1 MLDVRAFMT
10 DPALF
15 GAEFGGESFAAWRAL
30 LSGFYGLPL
39 TEAEAEVFQ
48 QLTGREEAP
57 TEAHNELWL
66 VVGRRGGKSRAAALV
81 AVYEALRDHSA
92 KLAPGEVAT
101 VFLLAGDQKQA
112 RALMRYVRG
121 LFENP
126 MLRKMIVRETETIIE
141 LSNRTAIEIG
151 TASFRSVRG
160 YTLAAVICDEIAFW
174 MADGANPDEE
184 IIAAL
189 RPALATLN
197 GKLLAL
203 SSPHSKR
210 GILWSAHRRYY
221 GKPGAVLV
229 AQAPSRVMNP
239 ALPASVVADA
249 MNEDPARASAEYL
262 AQFRNDLEA
271 FIGIETVLAAQR
283 HKPLELPKQP
293 KTSYWAFAD
302 PSGGGADHYTLSIGH
317 AEGEQV
323 VVDLVRGRQGD
334 PAKTTEDFAALL
346 KSYGISRVKGDKY
359 GAQWVVQEFARHGI
373 RYEHSEKDRST
384 IYQDFLAA
392 LNSGRVELPPCQ
404 TTARQLANLERR
416 TTRNGKDVIDHAPG
430 AHDDHANAVA
440 GVVAL
445 HSGRRVIGKTIVR
458 ELLL

>member
-1 MLDVRAFMT
+1 MLSIKQFMA
-10 DPALF
+10 DPKLF
-15 GAEFGGESFAAWRAL
+15 GNEFGGESFAAWRAL
-30 LSGFYGLPL
+30 LAGFYGLPL

-48 QLTGREEAP
+48 QLTGRAEAP
-57 TEAHNELWL
+57 KEAHNELWL

-160 YTLAAVICDEIAFW
+160 YSLSAVICDETAFW
-174 MADGANPDEE
+174 HNDGANPDEE

-189 RPALATLN
+189 RPALATLD

-210 GILWSAHRRYY
+210 GVLWNAHRRYY
-221 GKPGAVLV
+221 GKPGPVLV

-239 ALPASVVADA
+239 MLPARVVADA
-249 MNEDPARASAEYL
+249 MNDDPAKASAEYL
-262 AQFRNDLEA
+262 AQFRSDLEQ
-271 FIGIETVLAAQR
+271 FLSIEQVMDAQR
-283 HKPLELPKQP
+283 SKPLELPPLDRMK
-293 KTSYWAFAD
+293 YHAFAD
-302 PSGGGADHYTLSIGH
+302 PSGGGADHFTLGISH
-317 AEGEQV
+317 REGERI
-323 VVDLVRGRQGD
+323 VVDVVRGRRGN
-334 PAKTTEDFAALL
+334 PAAITADFAEIL
-346 KSYGISRVKGDKY
+346 KSYGIRKVTGDRY
-359 GAQWVVQEFARHGI
+359 AGAWVVNEFARHGI
-373 RYEHSEKDRST
+373 SYTHSEKNRSG
-384 IYQDFLAA
+384 IYTDFLAA
-392 LNSGRVELPPCQ
+392 LNSGRVELPPCE
-404 TTARQLANLERR
+404 TTARQLAALERR
-416 TTRNGKDVIDHAPG
+416 TTRGADIIDHPPG
-430 AHDDHANAVA
+430 GHDDYANAVA
-440 GVVAL
+440 GAVAMHATRRAIGRAVVE
-445 HSGRRVIGKTIVR
+445 
-458 ELLL
+458 ELLI

>member
-1 MLDVRAFMT
+1 MLDIREFMT

-15 GAEFGGESFAAWRAL
+15 GDEFGGDSFAAWRAL

-39 TEAEAEVFQ
+39 DEAEADTFLN
-48 QLTGREEAP
+48 LTAREEAP
-57 TEAHNELWL
+57 AEAHNELWL
-66 VVGRRGGKSRAAALV
+66 AVGRRGGKTRAAALV
-81 AVYEALRDHSA
+81 ATYEALQDYTD

-101 VFLLAGDQKQA
+101 VMLIAGDQKQA
-112 RALMRYVRG
+112 RAAMRYVRG

-126 MLRKMIVRETETIIE
+126 MLRKMIVRETESVIE

-160 YTLAAVICDEIAFW
+160 YTLAAVIADEIAFW
-174 MADGANPDEE
+174 HADGANPDEE

-210 GILWSAHRRYY
+210 GVLWSMHRRYY
-221 GKPGAVLV
+221 SKPGSVLV

-239 ALPASVVADA
+239 SLPERVVADA
-249 MNEDPARASAEYL
+249 MNEDPARAKAEYL
-262 AQFRNDLEA
+262 AEFRNDLEA

-283 HKPLELPKQP
+283 TKPLEIPRQN

-302 PSGGGADHYTLSIGH
+302 PSGGGADHFTLSIGH
-317 AEGEQV
+317 ADGDTI
-323 VVDLVRGRQGD
+323 VVDLVRGKQGD
-334 PAKTTEDFAALL
+334 PAIATAEFCALL
-346 KSYGISRVKGDKY
+346 KTYGISKVTGDRY
-359 GAQWVVQEFARHGI
+359 AAGWVVQEFARHGV
-373 RYEHSEKDRST
+373 RYEHSEKDRSQL
-384 IYQDFLAA
+384 YQDFLAA

-416 TTRNGKDVIDHAPG
+416 TGRNSKDIIDHAPG

-440 GVVAL
+440 GVVSL
-445 HSGRRVIGKTIVR
+445 HAGRRVVGKVVVR
-458 ELLL
+458 ELF